1 MDEIRAAMDALQGAR
16 RHLESAVLAAR
27 ANGRTWAE
35 IGETLGM
42 TRQAAYKR
50 FGAPTDPRTG
60 ERIAKRAVAD
70 VVELTELVF
79 TLIAAGD
86 YDQLARLMHPSTALE
101 LSPDVIAATWQ
112 SVLSEV
118 GELSEMN
125 DTRVELQDGVAVE
138 ADEQVLGTVIGTT
151 VLECEAG
158 QLVGRV
164 AFSDDAKVVGLLI
177 VPLDHGP
184 LPF

>member
-1 MDEIRAAMDALQGAR
+1 MDEIRAASEALQGAR
-16 RHLESAVLAAR
+16 RRLETAVLTAR
-27 ANGRTWAE
+27 ADGHTWAE

-50 FGAPTDPRTG
+50 FGTPTDPRTG
-60 ERIAKRAVAD
+60 ERIAKRGVAD
-70 VVELTELVF
+70 VVEITERAF
-79 TLIAAGD
+79 TLLAAGD
-86 YDQLARLMHPSTALE
+86 YEQLARPMHPSTALE

-112 SVLSEV
+112 SVLTEV
-118 GELSEMN
+118 GELSELQQ
-125 DTRVELQDGVAVE
+125 TRVELPGGVPVE
-138 ADEQVLGTVIGTT
+138 SDEQVLGTVIGTT

-164 AFSDDAKVVGLLI
+164 AFSDDAKVVGLLL
-177 VPLDHGP
+177 VPVDHGP